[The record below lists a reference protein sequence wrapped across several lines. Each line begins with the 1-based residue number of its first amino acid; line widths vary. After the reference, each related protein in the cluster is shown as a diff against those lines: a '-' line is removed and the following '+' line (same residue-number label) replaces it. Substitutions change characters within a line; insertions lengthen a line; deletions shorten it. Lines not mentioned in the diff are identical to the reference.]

1 MKTTISVY
9 DFRDAFQ
16 RIRPDNFSY
25 EGLTW
30 LYEYF
35 EEYENSCGEEIEL
48 DVVAICC
55 DFNES
60 TYAEV
65 QEMYSLEVDTD
76 LSVEDRNKS
85 IREFLEDAI
94 SSIIG
99 FDDEKVLFQYF

>member
-16 RIRPDNFSY
+16 RVRPDNFSY

-35 EEYENSCGEEIEL
+35 EEYENSSDEEIEL
-48 DVVAICC
+48 DVIAICC
-55 DFNES
+55 DFTES
-60 TYAEV
+60 TYEEF
-65 QEMYSLEVDTD
+65 QEMYFLELDTD

-85 IREFLEDAI
+85 IREFLEDET
-94 SSIIG
+94 SVIG
-99 FDDEKVLFQYF
+99 FYDEKVVFQNF